1 MVAPQPISAESMIQA
16 TDPGVE
22 WIEGTDPTEWSYVVD
37 ALEGTRATHWVA
49 TLRPPGGAP
58 HVMPVLG
65 VWVDGGLFFSAG
77 ARTRKARNLAADARC
92 VVTTELEAFDLVV
105 EGRAEIVRAE
115 TTLRAVADAC
125 DSTYGW
131 RVTVRDGAFHDAAGA
146 PTAGPPP
153 YDVYA
158 VLPSVAFVFPLED
171 AVVPTRWRFAP
182 PGASESE

>member
-1 MVAPQPISAESMIQA
+1 MVDQEPISAESMIQA

-22 WIEGTDPTEWSYVVD
+22 WIQGTDPTEWSYALS
-37 ALEGTRATHWVA
+37 ALEGSRATYWVA
-49 TLRPPGGAP
+49 TVRPGGAP
-58 HVMPVLG
+58 HVMPVLA
-65 VWVDGGLFFSAG
+65 VWVEGGLFFSAG
-77 ARTRKARNLAADARC
+77 AGTRKARNLAGDARC
-92 VVTTELEAFDLVV
+92 VVTVELEPLDLVV

-125 DSTYGW
+125 ASTYGW

-158 VLPSVAFVFPLED
+158 VLPSVAFGFPLDET
-171 AVVPTRWRFAP
+171 VVPTRWRFAP